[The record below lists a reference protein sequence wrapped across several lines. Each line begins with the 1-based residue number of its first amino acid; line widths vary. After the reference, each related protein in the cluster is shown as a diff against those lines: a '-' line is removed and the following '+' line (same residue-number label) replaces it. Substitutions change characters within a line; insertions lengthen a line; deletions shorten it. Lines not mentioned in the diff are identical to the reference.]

1 LYQGFRLKE
10 EAYQQGHL
18 LTPPMQQKEVN
29 MRVSD
34 LQVTAC
40 FETISSNYE
49 MDDLENIF
57 EFSAVYFNRRLN
69 NRDNRF

>member
-1 LYQGFRLKE
+1 
-10 EAYQQGHL
+10 L

-40 FETISSNYE
+40 FETLSSNYE
-49 MDDLENIF
+49 MDDIENIF